1 MGKYR
6 KKCGFFKKK
15 GAVLL
20 ALLLCILNL
29 LPVYPV
35 TVQAAQSNDTPIDFV
50 LILDCSGSMEKSDE
64 ENLSVSAAKMFVD
77 MLPAENARLAVIAMG
92 PNYGSE
98 AYPLDGLLSEEQKG
112 GLGEKNV
119 KEAFSLQ
126 SITDQ
131 NAKQEAK
138 DVIDRVTEEGAAAD
152 KNSNYTPIGYALK
165 AAGDVLTKN
174 GTAPDSAS
182 IILLSDGRVS
192 GEADGSRYNDA
203 LDYTTIDEQE
213 QQAYENGWPIYCLEL
228 NYDHANVE
236 NGGWEGK
243 VGWYQMPKIAQQ
255 TDGERITLN
264 SPTEAQNAFANIF
277 AKFFEATPTTASGTI
292 QDGVVSLD
300 FNIEEMVAETNITL
314 TGNINEVT
322 EITIRNSDGKEYTY
336 QKSTVDDNRIIT
348 YDNRENK
355 KYITAKLLTPK
366 EGAWSVTAKG
376 TDGVE
381 IGLYAVS
388 IREMN
393 LQLNAQTDRL
403 ENGSNEADLPKGA
416 VVDFTASYIYNNSP
430 YSSATFYRDSKAY
443 LYIAETGEKIP
454 MEGSDDNYSGT
465 ITFDKSGDYTVKT
478 LVESDKFRNE
488 QKESGS
494 YIFHVG
500 NIVTEATGTIADQE
514 VNVGGTL
521 DTIDCSQYFTN
532 EDNDVLTYT
541 VDYDSTSGI
550 TGEITED
557 GKLTLKAGTLA
568 GTYQITVGAKDSM
581 METPAKQSFTVTM
594 VNQPMTLV
602 EGIEDGEKKVIDF
615 SYNADSLPEFLL
627 KLAKVPKEFE
637 KTIEWSDYFQDPD
650 GLPILIDVS
659 EEEKSDAVTMTRDET
674 SMHLIGTGKGTVVYQ
689 ITAKDSSDPTIVH
702 SITIKANSCD
712 AKALVWKMV
721 QIPVI
726 VAAIILVLLLGI
738 LIYAVTGKKIY
749 GKWDIIASEKTL
761 KKRRLY
767 MGAGK
772 KSKCS
777 MNRLLKELGI
787 QGDFPGVEFVA
798 GNRLGKKVT
807 IRGFEKINEVAVNG
821 NRVVDPKRLKKLK
834 VSVSAG
840 KSITLTSAAGVKVRF
855 ERKER

>member
-131 NAKQEAK
+131 DAKQEAK

-314 TGNINEVT
+314 TGNINEVN

-366 EGAWSVTAKG
+366 EGAWSITAKG

-403 ENGSNEADLPKGA
+403 KNGSNEANLPKGA

-494 YIFHVG
+494 YLFHVG

-514 VNVGGTL
+514 VNVGGSL
-521 DTIDCSQYFTN
+521 DPIDCSQYFTN
-532 EDNDVLTYT
+532 EDNDPLTYT

-550 TGEITED
+550 IGEIEED
-557 GKLTLKAGTLA
+557 GKLTLKAGTVA
-568 GTYQITVGAKDSM
+568 GAYQITVGAKDPM

-594 VNQPMTLV
+594 VNQPMTLAD
-602 EGIEDGEKKVIDF
+602 GIEDGAEEVVDF

-627 KLAKVPKEFE
+627 KLAKVPKDSE
-637 KTIEWSDYFQDPD
+637 KTIQWSDYFEDPD
-650 GLPILIDVS
+650 GLPISVEVS
-659 EEEKSDAVTMTRDET
+659 EEETNEVITMTKDEM
-674 SMHLIGTGKGTVVYQ
+674 SMHLVGTGKGTAVYNVKATDTSDSNVV
-689 ITAKDSSDPTIVH
+689 H
-702 SITIKANSCD
+702 NIKIKVNSCD
-712 AKALVWKMV
+712 AKALVWKMIR
-721 QIPVI
+721 IPVI
-726 VAAIILVLLLGI
+726 IAAVILLIILFL
-738 LIYAVTGKKIY
+738 LIYAFGGRKIY
-749 GKWDIIASEKTL
+749 GTWDVTCGMTVKKSCVFGKTS
-761 KKRRLY
+761 
-767 MGAGK
+767 AGK
-772 KSKCS
+772 KAKC
-777 MNRLLKELGI
+777 NVQNLLGNLGI
-787 QGDFPGVEFVA
+787 QNNFNGVKLEA
-798 GNRLGKKVT
+798 GNKFGKSVYLTGVDKLDSLVYGAAKYDKV
-807 IRGFEKINEVAVNG
+807 
-821 NRVVDPKRLKKLK
+821 RLKKTKKLRISPRQ
-834 VSVSAG
+834 SV
-840 KSITLTSAAGVKVRF
+840 TLTKGETSVKL
-855 ERKER
+855 ERKK